1 MGAWLA
7 PGVKRARRREC
18 RGSLLMAI
26 SVVNITPAQLQ
37 GFSADLLRRVAS
49 HAGAFLRTQDG
60 KAPSEADLR
69 VWTDEAVAAGFE
81 ITEDIARYL
90 VLKARCDAKLFREVM
105 IEADAEPV
113 LRLIH
118 MESEHPDLWGV
129 MVEDIG

>member
-1 MGAWLA
+1 
-7 PGVKRARRREC
+7 
-18 RGSLLMAI
+18 MAI

-37 GFSADLLRRVAS
+37 GFSADLLRRVAR
-49 HAGAFLRTQDG
+49 HAGAFLKAQDG
-60 KAPSEADLR
+60 KAPSEADLHA
-69 VWTDEAVAAGFE
+69 WTDEAVAAGFE

-105 IEADAEPV
+105 IEADAEPE

-118 MESEHPDLWGV
+118 MEFEHPDLWRV